1 MAVNMSVSMKIKD
14 SIEQSSWIRKMFE
27 EGAKLRAEF
36 GAENVYDFSLGN
48 PDLEPPA
55 EFFKALKK
63 MADSTATGMHGYMSN
78 SGFMDVRNSI
88 AKKVSKEHNLKIE
101 GNSVVMTCGAA
112 GGMNIIL
119 KTILDPGDEIIAIK
133 PYFAEYGFYVSNH
146 QGVLVLVN
154 SNDDFSINIDA
165 IEKAI
170 TPKTKGIIINNPNN
184 PTGKIYKEK
193 EIDQL
198 CNMLKQ
204 KSSDDRKIF
213 LISDE
218 PYREIVYDNREV
230 SPVLSKYV
238 NALVV
243 NSYSKSLSL
252 PGERIGYVAVNPDF
266 DKFNLLMDGLNLC
279 NRILGFVNAPAL
291 MQRIVA
297 ELNDSKVN
305 VGIYKKRR
313 DILMAGLKEAG
324 YEFPEPE
331 GAFYLFCKAPGG
343 DDIAFVKHLQ
353 KYNILA
359 VPGIGFGGPG
369 YFRIAYC
376 VSEKVIEKAV
386 PKFKDALASFR

>member
-204 KSSDDRKIF
+204 KSSDNRKIF